1 MRNLIASPEPTTKQ
15 VFFAC
20 RHALTPRMSYKVIAA
35 KAADMFPYYSSDAK
49 PQCEVGALNH

>member
-1 MRNLIASPEPTTKQ
+1 MRNLNCVPEPTTKQ

-35 KAADMFPYYSSDAK
+35 KAADMIPYYSSDAK
-49 PQCEVGALNH
+49 PHGEVGALSH